1 MRRFFVENILLTEG
15 LISITGKEARH
26 ITNVLRMKKGEVLI
40 IMDGKG
46 RLFESEIEKLHSGAV
61 EVKIIKS
68 IPSPPSSPIE
78 INLVQA
84 LIKSKNMDYL
94 IQKTTELGIHSI
106 HLFYSE
112 RTIIRLG
119 PDNIAHKIDRWNEII
134 KSACKQC
141 GRPVFPIIYPPIA
154 FKDLMKKATA
164 NSTLKLLVWEDE
176 QKADLKSVF
185 KSMNRSHSIMAIVGP
200 EGGFTI
206 NEIKLAREAGFRM
219 VSLGKRILRSE
230 TAGVTLASII
240 QYEWGDLNLNLRI

>member
-1 MRRFFVENILLTEG
+1 LRRFFVEKILPTEG

-26 ITNVLRMKKGEVLI
+26 ITNVLRMKKGEALI

-46 RLFESEIEKLHSGAV
+46 QLFESVIEKLHSGAV

-68 IPSPPSSPIE
+68 IPSPPSSSIE
-78 INLVQA
+78 ISLGQA
-84 LIKSKNMDYL
+84 LIKSKNMDYF

-112 RTIIRLG
+112 RTVIRLK
-119 PDNIAHKIDRWNEII
+119 PDNLAHKIDRWNEII

-141 GRPVFPIIYPPIA
+141 GRSAFPIIYSPIP
-154 FKDLMKKATA
+154 FKKLIKKVTA
-164 NSTLKLLVWEDE
+164 KSTLKLLVWEDE
-176 QKADLKSVF
+176 QKTDLKNVF
-185 KSMNRSHSIMAIVGP
+185 KSMSPSPHIMAIVGP
-200 EGGFTI
+200 EGGFTV
-206 NEIKLAREAGFRM
+206 NEIKLAREAGFRI

-240 QYEWGDLNLNLRI
+240 QYEWGDLGLRSG